1 MPRVSRVLLPAIVLL
16 AASAAVLVL
25 LSLSQ
30 AFSPPTVPSP
40 TKPVPATSLAAV
52 LPDQGSATVVVL
64 DAPTATPL
72 PEGRTAPVFSLPG
85 LDDKL
90 HRLTDYRGKQVALNF
105 WATWC
110 VPCRLEMPLLEKT
123 YQRLQGSGV
132 VVIGINMGEAVSPVR
147 QYVEDLHIT
156 FPILLDAD
164 QTAAAQYQVIGLP
177 TTFFIDGQGI
187 VRASQVGPLDEDS
200 LQSYLDRLSKAN
212 SGGSS

>member
-1 MPRVSRVLLPAIVLL
+1 MPDLRRVMLPVAALL
-16 AASAAVLVL
+16 AVLIAGLVFLSISATSALTT
-25 LSLSQ
+25 
-30 AFSPPTVPSP
+30 ASP
-40 TKPVPATSLAAV
+40 TKLVPATSLAPV
-52 LPDQGSATVVVL
+52 IPDRGTTTVVVL
-64 DAPTATPL
+64 DAPTATPF

-90 HRLTDYRGKQVALNF
+90 HRLTDYRGKRVVLNF

-147 QYVEDLHIT
+147 QYVDDLHVT

-164 QTAAAQYQVIGLP
+164 QIATAQYKVIGLP
-177 TTFFIDGQGI
+177 TTFFVDAQGI
-187 VRASQVGPLDEDS
+187 VRASQVGPLDADS
-200 LQSYLDRLSKAN
+200 LQGYLDRLSDVN
-212 SGGSS
+212 SG